1 MADSTNLSVFGQ
13 ETYFNE
19 KIRAFS
25 GIESDS
31 LNVSEQ
37 TTSKNLIV
45 SNNTET
51 KEINITEKINGI
63 SITASNA
70 YGTRYVSVG
79 STPSGNATGV
89 DGDVWYT
96 I

>member
-19 KIRAFS
+19 KINAFN
-25 GIESDS
+25 GIETTT
-31 LNVSEQ
+31 LNATDEVQ
-37 TTSKNLIV
+37 TPTLNATQQI
-45 SNNTET
+45 ET
-51 KEINITEKINGI
+51 PKITITQQFNGV

-70 YGTRYVSVG
+70 YGTRYVSIA
-79 STPSGNATGV
+79 STPSNNSVGDN
-89 DGDVWYT
+89 GDVWYT